1 MLLNN
6 DCAARDCTGKV
17 GTAGSQYVPIQ
28 PLHSHIEKRPNHRR
42 MAIGLCVRR
51 GEKMSGNYI
60 QDQTAKDLQ
69 RKEELQLEEKEERIR
84 EFKKERGVMWISKAA
99 AAKRAG
105 ISRVTLDSWISTNVL
120 PDAAVM
126 IEGPRK
132 VKIDADELDRVA
144 SARSTKRMKAATG
157 LKHIETIAL
166 EATQKVLEAEN
177 YQLGKRV
184 EELTSS
190 LNRIEDLRDKQ
201 IEEANAAFE
210 REREM
215 AAKVETELRS
225 QLAKAEARAEAAER
239 EAKKGVLRKMFS

>member
-1 MLLNN
+1 M
-6 DCAARDCTGKV
+6 
-17 GTAGSQYVPIQ
+17 
-28 PLHSHIEKRPNHRR
+28 
-42 MAIGLCVRR
+42 
-51 GEKMSGNYI
+51 
-60 QDQTAKDLQ
+60 
-69 RKEELQLEEKEERIR
+69 
-84 EFKKERGVMWISKAA
+84 
-99 AAKRAG
+99 
-105 ISRVTLDSWISTNVL
+105 DSWISTNVL

-157 LKHIETIAL
+157 SKHIETIAL